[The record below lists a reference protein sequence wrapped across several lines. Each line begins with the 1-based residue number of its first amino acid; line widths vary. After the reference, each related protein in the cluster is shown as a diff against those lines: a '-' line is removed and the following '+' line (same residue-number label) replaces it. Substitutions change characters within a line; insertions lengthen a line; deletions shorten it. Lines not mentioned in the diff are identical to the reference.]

1 MDVVETPIFSWV
13 LRVFVSSVLMMIVA
27 TSSFARIGYDITTD
41 TLVSVP
47 AAIPDTAAGQGEVF
61 YVVEVMPNFIFGDRQ
76 GIEAFRNYVAMN
88 LVYPADAQMN
98 GIQGKVFVSFI
109 VEVDGSVSNVKLV
122 RSVNKLL
129 DDVAI
134 GAISASPR
142 WKPGMHKGKPVR
154 VNLTF
159 PVNFKL

>member
-1 MDVVETPIFSWV
+1 MVAWWSNIQANPC
-13 LRVFVSSVLMMIVA
+13 FVGENAS
-27 TSSFARIGYDITTD
+27 D
-41 TLVSVP
+41 TLVQP
-47 AAIPDTAAGQGEVF
+47 TAISDTAAGQGEVF

-142 WKPGMHKGKPVR
+142 WKPGMHKGKHVR

>member
-1 MDVVETPIFSWV
+1 MRRQIILSLKCVVTFLMVAWWSNIQANPC
-13 LRVFVSSVLMMIVA
+13 FVGEKAS
-27 TSSFARIGYDITTD
+27 D
-41 TLVSVP
+41 TLVQP